1 MIVYLEVIQLKH
13 GVELVYIIMIILWLS
28 IEEWKND
35 DKAFIFTLKNLHGIE
50 PSKFMK
56 KDNKYAI
63 RCIPSYGPRFGSGT
77 DIGIYDNCNDKGGWT
92 NFGNSDSSYECNNSY
107 RRSLF
112 VNTAGPD
119 KPNHFKV
126 SDYEVFTYN

>member
-13 GVELVYIIMIILWLS
+13 GVEIVYIIMITLWLS
-28 IEEWKND
+28 IGEDKYD
-35 DKAFIFTLKNLHGIE
+35 DKAFIFTLKNRHGKE
-50 PSKFMK
+50 PSKFMKK

-63 RCIPSYGPRFGSGT
+63 RCNPSYGPIFGNGH
-77 DIGIYDNCNDKGGWT
+77 DIGIGDNCNRDEGGWT
-92 NFGNSDSSYECNNSY
+92 NYGYGSYECKNSLK
-107 RRSLF
+107 RSLF

-119 KPNHFKV
+119 QTNYFKV